1 MGVSNQIAI
10 KRSVRAFDVQKK
22 IKAAALGR
30 NAELEA
36 DNIVV
41 STDGGKVTLSG
52 RIDSD
57 DERTLAEDMAWSAPG
72 VTRVDDLVT
81 IN

>member
-10 KRSVRAFDVQKK
+10 KRSVRASDVQKK

-36 DNIVV
+36 ENIVV
-41 STDGGKVTLSG
+41 SHRWSQDHAQRQG
-52 RIDSD
+52 R
-57 DERTLAEDMAWSAPG
+57 
-72 VTRVDDLVT
+72 
-81 IN
+81 